1 MCCEE
6 ATQQCMA
13 LPMVSGWNGQDSSS
27 QHLMKALLVGNRYF
41 GCSCSTE
48 MVSFFRVIV
57 FAHVFAAWLKF
68 FKIPQALACCGS
80 TAFGNGLAEYCANF
94 SLVS

>member
-1 MCCEE
+1 MRTPRRSAQLCLWAWAVLELMTLNE
-6 ATQQCMA
+6 AM
-13 LPMVSGWNGQDSSS
+13 
-27 QHLMKALLVGNRYF
+27 LMGNRYF
-41 GCSCSTE
+41 GCLCSAE